1 MRPAASTPRPTVS
14 ATLYSLLSPIGRHL
28 AVLAGLPLTP
38 NLHLAKAAMA
48 NVPTLGKPL
57 GEGGRGE
64 KGKKKTVT
72 VPQTIWTPALT
83 FAAEWKYLKATN
95 GHSALFCFVLMIYIC
110 FAAQCTTS
118 DLPVGYKECP
128 GLLKM
133 LSLCLGELR
142 VCWDGNCFNF
152 DVPRSAHLFQ
162 LFRQTH
168 SWIYHLCICS
178 WVRTP

>member
-1 MRPAASTPRPTVS
+1 MSAA
-14 ATLYSLLSPIGRHL
+14 LYSLFSPIGRHL
-28 AVLAGLPLTP
+28 AVPAGLPLTP
-38 NLHLAKAAMA
+38 NLHLAKAALA

-64 KGKKKTVT
+64 KGEKKTVI
-72 VPQTIWTPALT
+72 VPQTIVPLT

-110 FAAQCTTS
+110 FASQRTTS

-133 LSLCLGELR
+133 LSLCLGELP
-142 VCWDGNCFNF
+142 VC
-152 DVPRSAHLFQ
+152 
-162 LFRQTH
+162 
-168 SWIYHLCICS
+168 
-178 WVRTP
+178 